1 MEGGLALCRVEWE
14 VGEGIAL
21 GDASCMCIREQDK
34 ERGRLAARAANTLRK
49 LCSLVRSRGVGRDE
63 AEGVDG

>member
-1 MEGGLALCRVEWE
+1 MHRACVYVDRT
-14 VGEGIAL
+14 
-21 GDASCMCIREQDK
+21 REEDGSQHV
-34 ERGRLAARAANTLRK
+34 RAANTLRK

>member
-21 GDASCMCIREQDK
+21 GDAPCMCIRGQDK
-34 ERGRLAARAANTLRK
+34 GRGRLAARACCK
-49 LCSLVRSRGVGRDE
+49 HS
-63 AEGVDG
+63 